1 MNIKLRSQPYDEVG
15 EKIIDFITTDPGIRE
30 IFGEKITRVAA
41 SEISLLIELNDIPI
55 GFINLVSE
63 NINNIL
69 FLDMGISENYR
80 GKGYGKEAIRI
91 LLDCLG
97 EDITEYIIGETK
109 ETNSLANSMSNE
121 NAALVHQ
128 KNGLNYYIFPAE
140 RKEEFVNSNIY
151 ISFLEHCGNVPMK
164 KKIFR

>member
-30 IFGEKITRVAA
+30 IFGGKITRVAA

-63 NINNIL
+63 NIDNIL

-80 GKGYGKEAIRI
+80 GKGYGKELLQLAVKYAFEI
-91 LLDCLG
+91 LKVEKITLGVFENNLPAYWCYKAVGFQDVKAEEYYPIMGEQWKCL
-97 EDITEYIIGETK
+97 E
-109 ETNSLANSMSNE
+109 
-121 NAALVHQ
+121 
-128 KNGLNYYIFPAE
+128 
-140 RKEEFVNSNIY
+140 
-151 ISFLEHCGNVPMK
+151 LEMNK
-164 KKIFR
+164 